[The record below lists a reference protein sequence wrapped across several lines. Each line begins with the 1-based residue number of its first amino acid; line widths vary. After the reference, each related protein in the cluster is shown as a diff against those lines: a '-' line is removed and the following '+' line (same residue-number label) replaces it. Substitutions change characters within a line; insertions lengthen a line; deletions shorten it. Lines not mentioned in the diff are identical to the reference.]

1 MKILELFHEVLNEAV
16 SRGVLYHFTNKT
28 GFSINVKNQGFK
40 FHDMEY
46 VYDKDP
52 MIGKFSSA
60 LSTTRLYNLKWGSI
74 RFNLNGDYISSKYSI
89 KPVHYYNISQD
100 SEKRSEKGMSSDGVP
115 INQYEETILSKQPKH
130 IMPLNNNTVFSVDIL
145 ISDDDM
151 DMFITKYSNELK
163 ELSSLG
169 IPYNFVS
176 SFKPFK
182 SVDKINVSS
191 IKQDVI
197 ELLRLRDEDDIIKF
211 LEGRDN
217 IKEIL
222 SDVRIIMMVSSRAY
236 LRLLRLMVKLGID
249 LGIND
254 YDDMES
260 KNIWTGMVRKSQVK
274 LDDYLAIKAAG
285 SNKDVLSILMTSD
298 SIPIDIKYEIAIKYK
313 LEQFY
318 DMLYKSDLS
327 VENKIRLSLDSNN
340 YSVFDMYF
348 DDSKNKQF
356 MCVFVSVK
364 KLDKRFAEKCLSS
377 DIGNGLKHK
386 ISVNYNIGD
395 SGKYYEEPKLPN
407 DDDDLPF

>member
-1 MKILELFHEVLNEAV
+1 MKILELFHEVLTEAV

-46 VYDKDP
+46 EYYKDP

-60 LSTTRLYNLKWGSI
+60 LSTTRLYNLKWASI
-74 RFNLNGDYISSKYSI
+74 RFNLNGDYISSNYVI

-100 SEKRSEKGMSSDGVP
+100 RENRTRKGMSSDGVP

-130 IMPLNNNTVFSVDIL
+130 IMPLNNNTVFSIDIL
-145 ISDDDM
+145 DNEEE
-151 DMFITKYSNELK
+151 FITKYSNELK

-182 SVDKINVSS
+182 SVDKINLSS

-222 SDVRIIMMVSSRAY
+222 SDVRVIMMISSRAY

-254 YDDMES
+254 YDDTES
-260 KNIWTGMVRKSQVK
+260 KNIWTGKVSKRLFK
-274 LDDYLAIKAAG
+274 LDNYLAIKAAG

-298 SIPIDIKYEIAIKYK
+298 SIPIDIKYEIAIEYK

-340 YSVFDMYF
+340 YSVFNMYF

-356 MCVFVSVK
+356 MCVVVSVK
-364 KLDKRFAEKCLSS
+364 KLDRRFAEKCLSS
-377 DIGNGLKHK
+377 DIGNGVKHK

-407 DDDDLPF
+407 DDLPF